1 MKLKQGASLNG
12 VKWQMFYAA
21 IVVEAVL
28 EDRGYEC
35 VITSGTDG
43 QHGHG
48 PSQPGKADSTLHDDG
63 EALDFRSR
71 HIPATEREPI
81 RAQIKLA
88 LGKDYDVV
96 LETDP
101 PHFHL
106 EHDPK

>member
-1 MKLKQGASLNG
+1 MKLKQGASLVG

-21 IVVEAVL
+21 IVVEEVL

-48 PSQPGKADSTLHDDG
+48 PSQPGKGDGTLHDDG

-71 HIPATEREPI
+71 DIPLDQREPI
-81 RAQIKLA
+81 RAQISKA
-88 LGKDYDVV
+88 LGKDYDVI
-96 LETDP
+96 LEENP
-101 PHFHL
+101 PHYHL